1 MTAEAHDASV
11 HDTIPK
17 LLLRNAKVRGARPA
31 MREKDLGI
39 WQTWSWADTLTE
51 VRDLALGLRALG
63 LKRGDRVAI
72 VGDNRPRLYWA
83 ICSATSSPVPTSQ
96 VRLAIDCSRVGIS
109 PGGDGLPS
117 SPM

>member
-17 LLLRNAKVRGARPA
+17 LLLRNAQIRGARPA

-39 WQTWSWADTLTE
+39 WQTWTWADTLQE
-51 VRDLALGLRALG
+51 VRDLAMGLRALG
-63 LKRGDRVAI
+63 LKRGDRIAI

-83 ICSATSSPVPTSQ
+83 ICSAQWFLPVLWQMEIWYESGWMQ
-96 VRLAIDCSRVGIS
+96 AFEIVR
-109 PGGDGLPS
+109 P
-117 SPM
+117 